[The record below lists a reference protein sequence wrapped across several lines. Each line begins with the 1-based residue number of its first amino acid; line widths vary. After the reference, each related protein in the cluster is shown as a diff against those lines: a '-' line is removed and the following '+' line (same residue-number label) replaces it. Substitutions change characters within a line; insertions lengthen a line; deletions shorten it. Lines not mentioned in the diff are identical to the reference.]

1 MLKFFKKKKES
12 NNNENSELL
21 LKTASLLVHAAKID
35 ENYSDIEKSIIKEA
49 LLNLGA
55 TNSSIEK
62 LIIDAENK
70 EENSNQILDFTKE
83 IKNTKESFKIKIIET
98 LWKII
103 YSNKKVD
110 MYESNLMRRLCG
122 LLYLDNKLAGEIKE
136 RAKKDFLK

>member
-136 RAKKDFLK
+136 RIRKDFLK